1 MFPSEKDFSIGDPQ
15 INDGIKTQ
23 YKVNKK
29 MTKKI
34 FSIKDDTLLIRLNGL
49 FLKNISIIACTN
61 DNYCIKNNC
70 HYITPST
77 LIPTPKSDEELAE
90 EEFPYY
96 EGSKGIELAHQHGFV
111 KGRESVK
118 GEFHL
123 TRKEVEKIFE
133 TGRNFQL
140 TGENYLNELLSS
152 FPLPIYPHTIEVEHD
167 GINYLWETLK
177 AIY

>member
-1 MFPSEKDFSIGDPQ
+1 
-15 INDGIKTQ
+15 
-23 YKVNKK
+23 

-34 FSIKDDTLLIRLNGL
+34 FSVKDDTFLIRLNGL
-49 FLKNISIIACTN
+49 FLKDISIIASTN
-61 DNYCIKNNC
+61 YDFCIKNNC
-70 HYITPST
+70 HYITTSK
-77 LIPTPKSDEELAE
+77 LIRTPKTDEELARE
-90 EEFPYY
+90 
-96 EGSKGIELAHQHGFV
+96 FV
-111 KGRESVK
+111 KSDEKGWGKNVNFENVTVKKSMKDFIAGRKSVK

-167 GINYLWETLK
+167 GENYLWETIK
-177 AIY
+177 ANY